1 MNCSYSILSP
11 EELFHG
17 YLETVLNMIAD
28 HSPFPQGKGEAAH
41 WSAKLHAARIHL
53 CETVYFGQIAY
64 QILMPFRTVEVC
76 SGYGLPSLAV
86 AKQFGI
92 HVTCVDTDEEGFA
105 VGRVIA
111 ENIQVSLHQV
121 KEDLFS
127 YLRKEGK
134 ALAGMT
140 LMATAAFC
148 SDQENNRPYGSG
160 EGDLVDI
167 AVTNGMDL
175 AVLPYRSG
183 ETMRTGIS
191 HEKKRLADYQ
201 ERLVKADYE
210 VMFHST
216 KHILPQSGAPDWFYL
231 DILTAKRKSPPD
243 GVKLF

>member
-1 MNCSYSILSP
+1 MNRTYHILSP
-11 EELFHG
+11 EELFHD
-17 YLETVLNMIAD
+17 YLETILNMIAD
-28 HSPFPQGKGEAAH
+28 HSPFPQGKGEISH
-41 WSAKLHAARIHL
+41 RSAKLHAARIHL

-64 QILMPFRTVEVC
+64 QMLVPSRTVEVC
-76 SGYGLPSLAV
+76 SGYCLPSLV
-86 AKQFGI
+86 MAKQFGI

-105 VGRVIA
+105 VGRVMA
-111 ENIQVSLHQV
+111 ESIQVSLNQV

-127 YLRKEGK
+127 YLRKEGES
-134 ALAGMT
+134 LAGVA

-160 EGDLVDI
+160 EGDLVDL
-167 AVTNGMDL
+167 AVANGMDL

-191 HEKKRLADYQ
+191 HEKRRLADYQ

-216 KHILPQSGAPDWFYL
+216 KHILPQLGAPDWFYL
-231 DILTAKRKSPPD
+231 DILTAKRKAS
-243 GVKLF
+243 